1 MGKSSVEWQELHGL
15 RTYVQHLK
23 SIKVKATGDK
33 LIDTNVAMSMAD
45 ERIRE
50 LEDLGV

>member
-23 SIKVKATGDK
+23 SVKVQSESVVTAKDMAEMRIK
-33 LIDTNVAMSMAD
+33 
-45 ERIRE
+45 E